1 MRTFVL
7 GIAALLTIAAPA
19 AAKPVRVATLLPY
32 VEDALVRAGDGVE
45 VVATVRRHPTEAPPA
60 PRLDLGSPHG
70 PNFERLAEA
79 RPDVVVGDAVI
90 HGPLKDKLAAIAKDV
105 VLVRGDSVESTLDGL
120 LEVGKHVG
128 AADRM
133 EALVKA
139 ARDEIRGLA
148 VSAATPTL
156 VVFGV
161 PGSFLVVSSA
171 SWIGDLVG
179 RLGLENVAARATG
192 VERHPGYVQL
202 GDETLATL
210 RPELVLLVAHG
221 DPVAMREALLQRLGP
236 GGPLAAVGAAATR
249 GVHVLPPP
257 LFTANPGL
265 DLPRAA
271 QALRDLATSTKQ
283 AKNTV
288 GTDR

>member
-1 MRTFVL
+1 MRMLFFGV
-7 GIAALLTIAAPA
+7 AALLALGNPASAAET
-19 AAKPVRVATLLPY
+19 VRVATLLPY
-32 VEDALVRAGDGVE
+32 VEDALVRLGDGVE
-45 VVATVRRHPTEAPPA
+45 VVATVRRRPTEAPPA

-70 PNFERLAEA
+70 PSFERLAEA
-79 RPDVVVGDAVI
+79 RPDVIIGDVVI

-105 VLVRGDSVESTLDGL
+105 VLVRGDSVETTLDGL
-120 LEVGKHVG
+120 LEVGRHVG
-128 AADRM
+128 ANARM
-133 EALVKA
+133 TALVQATRK
-139 ARDEIRGLA
+139 ELGSLA
-148 VSAATPTL
+148 VASATPTL

-161 PGSFLVVSSA
+161 PGSFLVVSAA

-179 RLGLENVAARATG
+179 QLGLENVAARATG

-221 DPVAMREALLQRLGP
+221 DPVAVREALLQRLAP

-257 LFTANPGL
+257 LFAANPGL

-271 QALRDLATSTKQ
+271 QALRELA
-283 AKNTV
+283 V
-288 GTDR
+288 GTKHARNDR

>member
-1 MRTFVL
+1 MRGRL
-7 GIAALLTIAAPA
+7 LALAALVVVAMPA
-19 AAKPVRVATLLPY
+19 HATPVRVATLLPY
-32 VEDALVRAGDGVE
+32 VEDALVRVGDAVE
-45 VVATVRRHPTEAPPA
+45 VVATVRRRPTDPPPA

-70 PNFERLAEA
+70 PSFERLAEA

-90 HGPLKDKLAAIAKDV
+90 HGPLADRLASVAKDV
-105 VLVRGDSVESTLDGL
+105 VLVRGDSIEATLDGL
-120 LEVGKHVG
+120 VEVGRRVG
-128 AADRM
+128 AAERM
-133 EALVKA
+133 TALVQA
-139 ARDEIRGLA
+139 TRRALDDLGGA
-148 VSAATPTL
+148 SATPTL

-161 PGSFLVVSSA
+161 PGSFLVVSPA

-221 DPVAMREALLQRLGP
+221 DPVAVREALVQRLAP

-249 GVHVLPPP
+249 GVHVLPLP

-265 DLPRAA
+265 DLPQAA
-271 QALRDLATSTKQ
+271 QALRALADGTRQ
-283 AKNTV
+283 ARSER
-288 GTDR
+288 GPEW